1 MFIAAIF
8 TMPGDESAINEWIK
22 KMWYVYTKEFYLAM
36 KTNKIVFRKM
46 NEQEITM
53 LSEISQTLND
63 KYHMFSLMCGIW
75 G

>member
-53 LSEISQTLND
+53 LSQTLKD